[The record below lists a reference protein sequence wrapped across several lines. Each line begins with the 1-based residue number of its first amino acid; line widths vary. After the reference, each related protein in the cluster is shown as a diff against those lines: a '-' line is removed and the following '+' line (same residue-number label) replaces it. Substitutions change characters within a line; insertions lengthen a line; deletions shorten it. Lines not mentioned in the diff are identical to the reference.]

1 MIGRDNQ
8 MDEPDLESLLL
19 DALLGKP
26 SNDNTVVD
34 VETFFDAGL
43 IDPAAVSRDFSEPYY
58 GVVVTMSDGE
68 EFHLTIRLHS
78 EARVEED
85 EVVE

>member
-1 MIGRDNQ
+1 

-19 DALLGKP
+19 GALLGKP
-26 SNDNTVVD
+26 SNDNTIVD

-43 IDPAAVSRDFSEPYY
+43 IDPVAAPRDFSEPYY

-68 EFHLTIRLHS
+68 EFHLTIVLHS
-78 EARVEED
+78 EARPEED
-85 EVVE
+85 EVAK